1 MKLALQLLIAG
12 AANGLQLPRM
22 KNGVHIIK
30 TTEDVL
36 DTLPRMKRDSDV
48 FDYDA
53 DDSEVAGDISSPEMS
68 PDRIR
73 ESEAVYNGYLAKE
86 KSDETPFKPMD
97 GFISAIFDNARD
109 DPVPVPGE
117 DGAESVLG
125 SRVKA
130 NARFENYIAQNP
142 SGISPAKFPS
152 NLLSDLYDPVYEEG
166 PLLCRKTRA
175 MGAKGIGNGEQPVH
189 VKPIGC
195 CPNNEDGKPFGP
207 GKACC
212 CGTVYNTTSHFCCDQ
227 SRGECRDGS

>member
-1 MKLALQLLIAG
+1 MG
-12 AANGLQLPRM
+12 
-22 KNGVHIIK
+22 
-30 TTEDVL
+30 DVL

-109 DPVPVPGE
+109 DPVPIPGE

-125 SRVKA
+125 SRIKA
-130 NARFENYIAQNP
+130 NARFDNYIAQNP

-152 NLLSDLYDPVYEEG
+152 NLLSDLYDPVYERSS
-166 PLLCRKTRA
+166 PLQKNPSNGCQRCRKWR
-175 MGAKGIGNGEQPVH
+175 
-189 VKPIGC
+189 
-195 CPNNEDGKPFGP
+195 
-207 GKACC
+207 
-212 CGTVYNTTSHFCCDQ
+212 TTSSCKTNRLL
-227 SRGECRDGS
+227 SK